1 MTKAKHKES
10 TDEQLSQPAAEA
22 ASSPQTQ
29 SREPGDESEP
39 TRKYAPDPFTIASDY
54 AAGVTLREHRRYRR
68 TEIEFADGKPSQPV
82 IDKLK
87 ADHFQWNPQDKLWV
101 RPVKGEDMMATRIE
115 AERTYREI
123 AEMLRQEKGISSVEK
138 PGF

>member
-1 MTKAKHKES
+1 MSKAKHKDSADASPAES
-10 TDEQLSQPAAEA
+10 APEHAGSQEP
-22 ASSPQTQ
+22 SV
-29 SREPGDESEP
+29 REPGDEP
-39 TRKYAPDPFTIASDY
+39 DVARKFAPDPFPIATDA
-54 AAGVTLREHRRYRR
+54 AAGVTLREHRRFRR
-68 TEIEFADGKPSQPV
+68 TEIDFADGKPSQAV

-87 ADHFQWNPQDKLWV
+87 TDHFQWNPQDKLWV
-101 RPVKGEDMMATRIE
+101 RPVKGEDAMATRIE

>member
-1 MTKAKHKES
+1 MSKAKHKES
-10 TDEQLSQPAAEA
+10 TDISPTES
-22 ASSPQTQ
+22 ASENASIPLPT
-29 SREPGDESEP
+29 SREPGDEPET
-39 TRKYAPDPFTIASDY
+39 TRKFAPDPFPIAQDV
-54 AAGVTLREHRRYRR
+54 AAGITLREHRRFRR
-68 TEIEFADGKPSQPV
+68 AEIAFDDGKPSQKI

-101 RPVKGEDMMATRIE
+101 RPVKGEDAMATRIE

-123 AEMLRQEKGISSVEK
+123 AEMLRQEKGISGVEK